1 MEELTMSIGCEV
13 DLGQYEPQWSDERD
27 GLRIN
32 AYEVDGQLILDFD
45 WEPGGTWD
53 QLEDPAVFAQFAKKT
68 LEALCD
74 NGEEMVVVSLED
86 SDAPAKQEEAPAA
99 AECTLAGADDA
110 DRDPKNCGCPL

>member
-1 MEELTMSIGCEV
+1 MEPVIMGIGCEV
-13 DLGQYEPQWSDERD
+13 DLGQYEPQWSEERD

-68 LEALCD
+68 LEALCGH
-74 NGEEMVVVSLED
+74 GEDVVVVDLD
-86 SDAPAKQEEAPAA
+86 GPDAPIGQEETPAA
-99 AECTLAGADDA
+99 AECTLAGADDG